1 VGNRFVSTSKTEA
14 LRSDVQ
20 VVSINVIKEK
30 PQAMKKIGRFAL
42 ATLALLTL
50 LPRLI
55 LGYLD
60 PGSGS
65 MLLQV
70 LLGGV
75 VGLIVIVKLYWNNI
89 LSLLHIRKAA
99 PKESE
104 LEANETPRASE

>member
-1 VGNRFVSTSKTEA
+1 
-14 LRSDVQ
+14 
-20 VVSINVIKEK
+20 
-30 PQAMKKIGRFAL
+30 MKRLCRLTL

-50 LPRLI
+50 LPKLV

-65 MLLQV
+65 MILQV

-75 VGLIVIVKLYWNNI
+75 VGLIVIVKIYWNNI
-89 LSLLHIRKAA
+89 LTILHIRKAA

-104 LEANETPRASE
+104 LEAQEAPRADE

>member
-1 VGNRFVSTSKTEA
+1 M
-14 LRSDVQ
+14 
-20 VVSINVIKEK
+20 K
-30 PQAMKKIGRFAL
+30 PLCRFAL
-42 ATLALLTL
+42 ATLALLTF
-50 LPRLI
+50 LPRLVFA
-55 LGYLD
+55 YLD

-104 LEANETPRASE
+104 LEANEAPQAPRANE

>member
-1 VGNRFVSTSKTEA
+1 MKELYRF
-14 LRSDVQ
+14 
-20 VVSINVIKEK
+20 I
-30 PQAMKKIGRFAL
+30 L
-42 ATLALLTL
+42 ATLALLVL

-55 LGYLD
+55 FGYLD

-70 LLGGV
+70 LLGGA

-89 LSLLHIRKAA
+89 LTLLHIRKAA

-104 LEANETPRASE
+104 LEANEASQPNE

>member
-1 VGNRFVSTSKTEA
+1 
-14 LRSDVQ
+14 
-20 VVSINVIKEK
+20 
-30 PQAMKKIGRFAL
+30 MKKICRFAL

-50 LPRLI
+50 LPRLV

-89 LSLLHIRKAA
+89 LSLLHIRKVA
-99 PKESE
+99 PEESE
-104 LEANETPRASE
+104 LEASETPRANE

>member
-1 VGNRFVSTSKTEA
+1 
-14 LRSDVQ
+14 
-20 VVSINVIKEK
+20 
-30 PQAMKKIGRFAL
+30 MKKMCRFAL

-50 LPRLI
+50 LPRLV

-75 VGLIVIVKLYWNNI
+75 VGLIVIVKIYWNNI
-89 LSLLHIRKAA
+89 LSILHIRKAT
-99 PKESE
+99 PQESE
-104 LEANETPRASE
+104 LEANEAPPPNE